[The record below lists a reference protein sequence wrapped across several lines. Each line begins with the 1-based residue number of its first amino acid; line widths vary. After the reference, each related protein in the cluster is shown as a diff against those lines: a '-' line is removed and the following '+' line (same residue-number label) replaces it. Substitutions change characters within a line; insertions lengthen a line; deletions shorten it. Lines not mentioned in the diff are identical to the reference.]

1 VRHFRVFLLFIFW
14 VLGTFGLSAQN
25 PIFSPSWR
33 CQIIPFSETK
43 ITLDTLSIVPKS
55 IYIRQVFPKSSIPP
69 DFYYNLNN
77 NQLKFINNSKFIFD
91 SLEICYRVFPFLL
104 SDTLQNRQKSDFP
117 DSLNYTS
124 ENIQEQIA
132 LTEISSEREAIFSDS
147 ALQTSGNITQGIS
160 VGNAQNAQVNS
171 SINLQLNGK
180 VTEDMELKV
189 TLTDQNVPFQ
199 PEGNT
204 QNIQDFDRILVQAK
218 HTYFTAKAGDIILKN
233 SDSYFLKYYKN
244 VQGAS
249 LETKYA
255 FLKDTLSFFGEK
267 VPQQM
272 QTKFGI
278 SEAKGQFHSEIVEV
292 YEGIQGPYRLRG
304 PSGERFII
312 ILAGSEKVFADGQ
325 LLTRGFDH
333 DYMIDYNTAEI
344 IFTNN
349 LVITEYTRIRVDFE
363 YANQNFNRSILAF
376 EHQQQL
382 GKLGI
387 SAHFYQEKDDPNSE
401 SARLTTDDIQV
412 MRLIGDNLKNAIGTT
427 EQPAESYSNNLI
439 LYKKKDTLI
448 LNHKY
453 ENIYIRTTNPND
465 EIFTVGFSEVGQNK
479 GNYILDNSTA
489 NGKVF
494 QWVAPVDG
502 TPQGNY
508 EPIRNL
514 PAPTLKKMWEF
525 GTIYQL
531 SKQENLFLNLGLS
544 EQDKNLFSK
553 LQNYDNQGFAI
564 KIGYEAK
571 EKEVLFL
578 KNYKRSNL
586 LSLEFN
592 ETNFQPIDRFRPI
605 EFDRNWSIQSDSSAQ
620 DFILKMGIGLKKD
633 EKNQFDYLLSYRN
646 RIEQAKGFQHQ
657 LNLYKKWYFFT
668 IKTNLFLLHSTSKST
683 ISDWQRI
690 TGEIFYNTKLFRQG
704 YQFST
709 DKNTLRNIA
718 TDSIVGTAMFFDQH
732 LIYFE
737 NLDSAKTQFRLDY
750 SFREDQIPVNGRM
763 TKNTEIQAVNFST
776 KGNYKHQN
784 LSWKVTYRTLKNLQ
798 NPTLANE
805 ETLLNNFQ
813 YSFKLYKNSIRSEIG
828 LVNATGR
835 ELQREFQFL
844 EVANGQGTHTWRD
857 ENEDKVQDL
866 GEFYE
871 AINPDEK
878 NYVKIFTPTD
888 NYTSAYTANFAYRLT
903 LKPPQNWKKETGLKK
918 QLFNFEAN
926 SAWTLERKIT
936 TSDFLPRFIPF
947 LNNLPFEKIL
957 SKREILRGTL
967 FYKRTSRKY
976 GSEFSFRISESQML
990 LTQGFEARKNQEF
1003 KWQIR
1008 YHYQKKQSLRLLI
1021 SREEKSNASDFL
1033 ETQNYQI
1040 LAWQFSPS
1048 WVWQPSRF
1056 FRLEGYYF
1064 LKIKQNTP
1072 ENQNLEQAKIHEF
1085 QLNTRLAKAQKRNV
1099 SANFR
1104 GIFISYDGIAN
1115 SPVGYQIL
1123 EALQVG
1129 QNYNLSIN
1137 WQERL
1142 RNGLQLTF
1150 QYNGRK
1156 SEGKKVVHWGNVRAS
1171 FLF

>member
-1 VRHFRVFLLFIFW
+1 MRYFQVFLFFIFGMLG
-14 VLGTFGLSAQN
+14 VLDLSAQN
-25 PIFSPSWR
+25 PISSPSWR
-33 CQIIPFSETK
+33 CRIIPFSETR
-43 ITLDTLSIVPKS
+43 IALDTLSIVPES
-55 IYIRQVFPKSSIPP
+55 INIRQIFPKNSIPP
-69 DFYYNLNN
+69 DLHYILNN
-77 NQLKFINNSKFIFD
+77 NKLEFVNNSNFLFD

-104 SDTLQNRQKSDFP
+104 SDTLQNRQKLDFP

-124 ENIQEQIA
+124 KDLQKQMA
-132 LTEISSEREAIFSDS
+132 LAEITSEREAIFSDS

-160 VGNAQNAQVNS
+160 IGNAQNAQVNS
-171 SINLQLNGK
+171 SINLQLDGK
-180 VTEDMELKV
+180 ITEEMDLKV

-218 HTYFTAKAGDIILKN
+218 HTQFTATAGDIVLKN
-233 SDSYFLKYYKN
+233 ADSYFLKYYKN

-255 FLKDTLSFFGEK
+255 FLKDSVSFFGK
-267 VPQQM
+267 KIPHQI

-278 SEAKGQFHSEIVEV
+278 SEAKGQFHSETVEV

-376 EHQQQL
+376 QHQQQL
-382 GKLGI
+382 GKLGF
-387 SAHFYQEKDDPNSE
+387 SAHFYQERDDPNSE
-401 SARLTTDDIQV
+401 SARLTTSDIEV

-439 LYKKKDTLI
+439 LYKKIDTLI
-448 LNHKY
+448 LNQKY
-453 ENIYIRTTNPND
+453 ENIYIRTTDPN
-465 EIFTVGFSEVGQNK
+465 EKIFTVGFSEVGQNQ
-479 GNYILDNSTA
+479 GNYILENSTA
-489 NGKVF
+489 NGKIY
-494 QWVAPVDG
+494 QWVAPIDG
-502 TPQGNY
+502 VPQGNY

-525 GTIYQL
+525 ATTYQL
-531 SKQENLFLNLGLS
+531 SKQENLFFNLGLS
-544 EQDKNLFSK
+544 EHDDNLFSK
-553 LQNYDNQGFAI
+553 LQNNDNKGLAI
-564 KIGYEAK
+564 KIGYKAK
-571 EKEVLFL
+571 EKEVSFL
-578 KNYKRSNL
+578 KGYKRSNL

-592 ETNFQPIDRFRPI
+592 ETNFKAIDRFRPI

-620 DFILKMGIGLKKD
+620 DFILRLGIGLKKD
-633 EKNQFDYLLSYRN
+633 EKNQFDYLLSYRD
-646 RIEQAKGFQHQ
+646 RIEQTKGFQHHFE
-657 LNLYKKWYFFT
+657 LYKKWYFFT
-668 IKTNLFLLHSTSKST
+668 IKTNLFLLNTTSKNT

-690 TGEIFYNTKLFRQG
+690 NAEIFYDTKLFRQG

-709 DKNTLRNIA
+709 DKNTLRSLA
-718 TDSIVGTAMFFDQH
+718 TDSIIGTAMFFYQH
-732 LIYFE
+732 LFYLE
-737 NLDSAKTQFRLDY
+737 NLDSTKTQFRLDY
-750 SFREDQIPVNGRM
+750 SFREDQIPVNGQM
-763 TKNTEIQAVNFST
+763 VKNTDIRAVNFST
-776 KGNYKHQN
+776 QGNYRHQN

-798 NPTLANE
+798 NSTLSNE
-805 ETLLNNFQ
+805 ETLLNNFK
-813 YSFKLYKNSIRSEIG
+813 YSFKLYNNSIRSEIG
-828 LVNATGR
+828 LINATGR

-857 ENEDKVQDL
+857 ENEDEIQDL

-888 NYTSAYTANFAYRLT
+888 NYTLAYTANFAYRLT
-903 LKPPQNWKKETGLKK
+903 LKPPRNWKEETGVKK

-936 TSDFLPRFIPF
+936 TSNFLPRFIPF
-947 LNNLPFEKIL
+947 LNNIPFEEVL
-957 SKREILRGTL
+957 SKREILRGTI

-990 LTQGFEARKNQEF
+990 LTQGFEVRKNQDF
-1003 KWQIR
+1003 KWQSR
-1008 YHYQKKQSLRLLI
+1008 FHFQKKQSLRWLV
-1021 SREEKSNASDFL
+1021 SREGKSNASDFL
-1033 ETQNYQI
+1033 ETQNYRI
-1040 LAWQFSPS
+1040 SVWQLSPS
-1048 WVWQPSRF
+1048 WVWQPSQF
-1056 FRLEGYYF
+1056 FRLEGHYF
-1064 LKIKQNTP
+1064 LKIKQNTL
-1072 ENQNLEQAKIHEF
+1072 ENQNLEEAEIHEL
-1085 QLNTRLAKAQKRNV
+1085 QLNARLVKAQERNV

-1104 GIFISYDGIAN
+1104 SIFISYDGIVN
-1115 SPVGYQIL
+1115 SPAGYEML

-1129 QNYNLSIN
+1129 RNYNLNIN

-1156 SEGKKVVHWGNVRAS
+1156 SEGNKIVHWGNVRAS